1 MKKPIVALSVIALLV
16 AGALS
21 GTTIGK
27 IMPGVSAGTASAA
40 EYDVQPQQ
48 PEAPMTPV
56 GDGFTYQGKLV
67 SGGAPAN
74 GQYDFTFTLFDSAA
88 GGQQVGSP
96 VSATSQTVS
105 NGIFTSMLNFP
116 PTAFRGEARWLQIAV
131 RPAGSGNYV
140 TLSPRQALTAA
151 PYAMS
156 APWSGVYNKPAGFNP
171 ARPPHS
177 RIVLDNTSMD
187 VGEYPS
193 IATGAD
199 GLPLISYWDKASG
212 HLKVAH
218 CETLDCAQFSSFVVD
233 NTANVG
239 KYTSLAIGSDGLG
252 LIAYQN
258 VTNGRIKVAHCLN
271 VECSSSILYMATI
284 LNSGEWI
291 SLNIGPNGLGQ
302 ISFYDPVNKD
312 LMLAQCNNV
321 QCSSATV
328 QTVFA
333 SDDPQISYGKHSALT
348 FLADGRG
355 YIAHRGDIPQAA
367 SSNFYLT
374 RCNNAQCT
382 NATHYGLGQ
391 AASDVAMAVG
401 PDGQLW
407 VSFVENG
414 GLYVRTFNTD
424 GTGAR
429 NELPIEA
436 NVKYTSIAVLPSG
449 LPVVSFYDD
458 DTDDLK
464 LVTFQKAVVN
474 EGPPWWL
481 EVEYQVMGLDTF
493 NNSGLYS
500 SIAIGADGNPIIA
513 YHEETSGDLK
523 MIHCSHPSCIPYN
536 RGR

>member
-1 MKKPIVALSVIALLV
+1 VKRPIVSLSVIALLV

-27 IMPGVSAGTASAA
+27 VLPGVSTGTASAA
-40 EYDVQPQQ
+40 EYDVQPQK
-48 PEAPMTPV
+48 PEAPLAPV
-56 GDGFTYQGKLV
+56 GGGFTYQGKLV
-67 SGGAPAN
+67 NGGAPAN

-96 VSATSQTVS
+96 VSVTNQAVN
-105 NGIFTSMLNFP
+105 NGTFTSMLNFP

-131 RPAGSGNYV
+131 RPASSGNYV
-140 TLSPRQALTAA
+140 TLSPRQALTAV
-151 PYAMS
+151 PYALS
-156 APWSGVYNKPAGFNP
+156 APWEGVYNRPAGFNP
-171 ARPPHS
+171 ARPQHS
-177 RIVLDNTSMD
+177 RLALDDTSMD

-193 IATGAD
+193 IAIGAD

-212 HLKVAH
+212 DLKVIH
-218 CETLDCAQFSSFVVD
+218 CETLDCTQFSSFVVD

-239 KYTSLAIGSDGLG
+239 KYSSLAIGSDGLG

-258 VTNGRIKVAHCLN
+258 LDNGRVKVAHCMN
-271 VECSSSILYMATI
+271 VECSSSVLYMASI
-284 LNSGEWI
+284 LQSGEWI
-291 SLNIGPNGLGQ
+291 SLNIGPDGLGQ

-312 LMLAQCNNV
+312 LMLAQCFNV
-321 QCSSATV
+321 QCSGASV

-333 SDDPQISYGKHSALT
+333 SADPLISYGKYSALT
-348 FLADGRG
+348 FLADGKG
-355 YIAHRGDIPQAA
+355 YIAHRGDIPQAQ
-367 SSNFYLT
+367 SSSFYLS

-414 GLYVRTFNTD
+414 GLYVRNFND
-424 GTGAR
+424 GSGAR
-429 NELPIEA
+429 NELPIET

-449 LPVVSFYDD
+449 LPVVSFYDE

-464 LVTFQKAVVN
+464 LVLFQKAVMT
-474 EGPPWWL
+474 EGPPLWL
-481 EVEYQVMGLDTF
+481 EVEYRVVNLETF
-493 NNSGLYS
+493 NNTGLFS
-500 SIAIGADGNPIIA
+500 SLAIGADGNPIIA

-523 MIHCSHPSCIPYN
+523 VIHCSNPSCIPYN